1 MTEETKQPET
11 GTAPG
16 TQPQESN
23 QQAEPVLTLTQ
34 SALNAMLA
42 DQKRSLLSE
51 VEQLRGKASKW
62 EEYEKAQMSKEEQL
76 QARIAEL
83 ESRAAIAQQYEASIK
98 AILEVKLQSIP
109 EQFRDVVPDGTPAQ
123 QLEWIEKA
131 QAKGMFTLPSQQT
144 PLKPAAPALDTQTG
158 AAAGGKGANLSDTH
172 SQLALEAQRLG
183 YKIDPQKIAERVQQ
197 TKRGG
202 TK

>member
-1 MTEETKQPET
+1 MTDEMQQPENT

-16 TQPQESN
+16 TQSQEQ
-23 QQAEPVLTLTQ
+23 QQAEPTLTLTQ

-42 DQKRSLLSE
+42 DQKRALLSE
-51 VEQLRGKASKW
+51 LEALRGKASKW
-62 EEYEKAQMSKEEQL
+62 EEHEKAQMTEQERL
-76 QARIAEL
+76 QARIREL
-83 ESRAAIAQQYEASIK
+83 EPQAAIAQQYEASIK

-109 EQFRDVVPDGTPAQ
+109 EQFRDVVPVGTPAQ

-131 QAKGMFTLPSQQT
+131 QAKGMFTLQQQQPPKANPVT
-144 PLKPAAPALDTQTG
+144 YDASTGTAAS
-158 AAAGGKGANLSDTH
+158 GKGTVLSDKQ
-172 SQLALEAQRLG
+172 SQLATEAQRLG
-183 YKIDPQKIAERVQQ
+183 YRIDPEKLAERVQQ

>member
-1 MTEETKQPET
+1 MTEEQQQPET
-11 GTAPG
+11 GTVPG
-16 TQPQESN
+16 TQSQEQN

-34 SALNAMLA
+34 SAINAMLA

-51 VEQLRGKASKW
+51 LEQLRGKASKW
-62 EEYEKAQMSKEEQL
+62 EEYEKAQMTKEEQL

-83 ESRAAIAQQYEASIK
+83 EPKAAIAQQYEASIK

-131 QAKGMFTLPSQQT
+131 QAKGMFTSPSQPQ
-144 PLKPAAPALDTQTG
+144 KPAAPALDSQTG
-158 AAAGGKGANLSDTH
+158 AAVSGKGGNLSDKQ
-172 SQLALEAQRLG
+172 SQLATEAQRLG
-183 YKIDPQKIAERVQQ
+183 YQIDTQRLAERIQN

-202 TK
+202 NK

>member
-16 TQPQESN
+16 TQLQEPN

-109 EQFRDVVPDGTPAQ
+109 EQFRDVVPEGTPAQ

-131 QAKGMFTLPSQQT
+131 QAKGMFTLQSQQQT
-144 PLKPAAPALDTQTG
+144 PKPTPPRYESGTGSQTG
-158 AAAGGKGANLSDTH
+158 QGTGLTPAEEAV
-172 SQLALEAQRLG
+172 AQRLG
-183 YKIDPQKIAERVQQ
+183 VSLEQYKAQKDAL
-197 TKRGG
+197 K
-202 TK
+202 K